1 VIEVKDGKAFALG
14 EEISTRIFDYFG
26 REIAIVD
33 VSVLKDLEVLK
44 VELEREMFNKKGIQT
59 SDLVKMFEEYR
70 KKRWAS

>member
-1 VIEVKDGKAFALG
+1 
-14 EEISTRIFDYFG
+14 
-26 REIAIVD
+26 VD